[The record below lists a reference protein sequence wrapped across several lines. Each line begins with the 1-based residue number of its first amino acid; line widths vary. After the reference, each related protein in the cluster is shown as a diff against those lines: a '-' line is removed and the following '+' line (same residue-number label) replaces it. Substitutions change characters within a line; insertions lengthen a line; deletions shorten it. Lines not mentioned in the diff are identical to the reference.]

1 MKKLSNFV
9 LLLCI
14 ALTFSVNAQTVDD
27 QKDKFSAIY
36 AQQKAIV
43 ESQNYQFNGEWVYSD
58 RNREQ
63 ISENT
68 SVLKIKKTTV
78 EGEIHALSSNRKVV
92 LLNDNI
98 SNYKVSYND
107 NKQAISISFSVLNY
121 KIDMEIRPNG
131 NAFLKLSGSGTVIT
145 QVGKLSEN

>member
-9 LLLCI
+9 LLLSI

-36 AQQKAIV
+36 AQQKAVV

-68 SVLKIKKTTV
+68 SVLRLNKTTV

-121 KIDMEIRPNG
+121 KIDIEIRPNG
-131 NAFLKLSGSGTVIT
+131 KAFLKLSGSGTVIT